1 MAGLTKNDIKN
12 LIKEALKETLGETT
26 LIKDSVKEAL
36 LENTLIKD
44 LISECIKTS
53 VMTILNEVNTQ
64 DVRIVEERKP
74 QREPQ
79 REQSMFQEK
88 PLITAASK
96 TKVAKKEIT
105 TNGDALREMFANE
118 FGIAA
123 PNMSAGFG
131 QVPPQDMVDTL
142 EDDPRVLRAL
152 GLM

>member
-1 MAGLTKNDIKN
+1 MAGLTKNEIKN
-12 LIKEALKETLGETT
+12 LIKEALKETLGETSI
-26 LIKDSVKEAL
+26 IKESVKEAL
-36 LENTLIKD
+36 LENALIKD

-53 VMTILNEVNTQ
+53 VMTILNEVNSQ
-64 DVRIVEERKP
+64 EVRIVEDRKP
-74 QREPQ
+74 QK
-79 REQSMFQEK
+79 EQSLFQEK

-123 PNMSAGFG
+123 PNMSTGFG
-131 QVPPQDMVDTL
+131 QVPSQDMVDTL